1 MPACPVATKVGTYP
15 TQEIPMNAVP
25 AVLEPELI
33 DLEVG
38 VAMAHFET
46 EWWLES
52 TAAAM
57 RS

>member
-1 MPACPVATKVGTYP
+1 
-15 TQEIPMNAVP
+15 MNAVP
-25 AVLEPELI
+25 PVLEPELI

-38 VAMAHFET
+38 VAMAYFET

>member
-1 MPACPVATKVGTYP
+1 
-15 TQEIPMNAVP
+15 MNAVP

-33 DLEVG
+33 DVEVG